1 MVDGGRR
8 WWQLC
13 KAHSACHVP
22 AGALQVSAGSNIRGN
37 AKSQKSR
44 DGRTLLSPWPD
55 CHRREGV
62 APSVWLPVMQT
73 HFSFPPAPFLKL
85 MKPWLKKASLHQP
98 GRHPGRPRLAPSDRL
113 SDSSFPNAT
122 ATEITPLNELL
133 PAYLQAS
140 MFPREKQSVATR
152 NAGA

>member
-1 MVDGGRR
+1 MEGVASCRFD
-8 WWQLC
+8 
-13 KAHSACHVP
+13 
-22 AGALQVSAGSNIRGN
+22 
-37 AKSQKSR
+37 
-44 DGRTLLSPWPD
+44 DGRWASVVAALRGPFRLPCTCWGPADVSRFEHLWECKESEVLGWENGPLPRPRPD

-62 APSVWLPVMQT
+62 APSVWLPVVQT

-85 MKPWLKKASLHQP
+85 MKPWLKKASSHQP

-133 PAYLQAS
+133 SL
-140 MFPREKQSVATR
+140 PRSLNVST
-152 NAGA
+152 